1 MLAWEDRLSRADTD
15 RVIRPFEWG
24 LNWLGIDAEHPD
36 PARRLADYAHEAAA
50 HSVEFFG
57 CTTPH
62 DFELHGNSLRFTS
75 PVVSPYPENNTVWA
89 EWFEAP
95 KANGRAVL
103 VIPQWNSDDGSHIGL
118 CRLLQKVGISSLRLS
133 KAYHHRRKPP
143 EIRRA
148 DYHVSANLGRTIHAT
163 RQSVL
168 DARCCL
174 DWFASQGY
182 LRIGIIGTSLGSC
195 VALLTVAHDRRVKS
209 AVFNHVSMRFSDV
222 VWTGASCRHIQT
234 SLHANVTLDELQ
246 AAWSVISPATYLHLL
261 QGRDL
266 ESLLIWGRYDTTFL
280 PEFSQQV
287 LDEFRR
293 RKLSHKV
300 VTLPCGHYSL
310 AKRPF
315 VWMDGYAMVNFLRNT
330 L

>member
-1 MLAWEDRLSRADTD
+1 MLDWEDRLSRADTD

-24 LNWLGIDAEHPD
+24 LDWLDLDPAYPD
-36 PARRLADYAHEAAA
+36 PARALADYAREAAA
-50 HSVEFFG
+50 DSAQFFLH
-57 CTTPH
+57 TTPD
-62 DFELHGNSLRFTS
+62 DFELHGQSLRFPSSVLT
-75 PVVSPYPENNTVWA
+75 PYPENNTVWA

-95 KANGRAVL
+95 NAKGRAVL
-103 VIPQWNSDDGSHIGL
+103 VIPQWNSDDASHIGL
-118 CRLLQKVGISSLRLS
+118 CRLLQRVGISALRMS

-143 EIRRA
+143 ELRRA
-148 DYHVSANLGRTIHAT
+148 DYHVSANLGRTVHAT

-174 DWFASQGY
+174 DWLALQGY
-182 LRIGIIGTSLGSC
+182 SRIGIIGTSLGSC
-195 VALLTVAHDRRVKS
+195 VALLTVAHDSRIKS

-222 VWTGASCRHIQT
+222 VWTGASCRHIQE
-234 SLHANVTLDELQ
+234 SLHANVTIEQLH
-246 AAWSVISPATYLHLL
+246 AAWCVISPATYLHLL
-261 QGRDL
+261 ERSDL
-266 ESLLIWGRYDTTFL
+266 ESLLIWGQYDTTFL

-293 RKLSHKV
+293 RKLTHKV

-315 VWMDGYAMVNFLRNT
+315 VWMDGYSMVKFLHNT